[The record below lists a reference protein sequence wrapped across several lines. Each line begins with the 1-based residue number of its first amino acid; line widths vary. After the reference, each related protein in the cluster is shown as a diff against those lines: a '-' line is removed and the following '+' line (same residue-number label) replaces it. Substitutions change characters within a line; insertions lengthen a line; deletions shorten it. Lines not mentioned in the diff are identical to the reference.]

1 MSSLLLCVE
10 RATFLSGPNFFE
22 PLSNRL
28 RGFFC
33 LVDIGHV
40 SFPVDPFRRE

>member
-1 MSSLLLCVE
+1 
-10 RATFLSGPNFFE
+10 
-22 PLSNRL
+22 LSNRL